1 MMIGEELSEGS
12 NLGISTEYCLWWGTK
27 VRFKIN
33 LSVKAI
39 LNDCPSEDLSNTHCV
54 GACTAGKPVSDVCL
68 AF

>member
-12 NLGISTEYCLWWGTK
+12 NLSILTEYCMRWGPK
-27 VRFKIN
+27 MRFKIN

-39 LNDCPSEDLSNTHCV
+39 LNDCISEDLSNTHCDAV
-54 GACTAGKPVSDVCL
+54 CTPGKPVSDVCL